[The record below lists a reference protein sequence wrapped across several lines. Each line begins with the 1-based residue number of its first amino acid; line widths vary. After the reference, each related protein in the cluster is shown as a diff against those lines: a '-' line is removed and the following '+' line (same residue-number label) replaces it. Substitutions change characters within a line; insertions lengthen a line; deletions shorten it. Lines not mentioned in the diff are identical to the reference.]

1 LIIRRPSSSIVR
13 HPSAFAANPLIRER
27 QQGHIPGALD
37 SPFRLA
43 LTTGTVA
50 AALARVYLAAIRQE
64 LLERFNILVVNVFH
78 ATPAKT
84 ALRLLAC
91 AREAAF
97 TSIPGPGTGLLS
109 ATFFLWTSLHFF
121 HLLPL
126 IIDY

>member
-97 TSIPGPGTGLLS
+97 MSITGF

-126 IIDY
+126 IIDN